1 MQTANFKKDGGAIS
15 VEIKSGFA
23 QPGSY
28 SIFLWEANSNR
39 VLNKYEGNFI
49 NTDDDKF
56 ELPLPVTDNDERII
70 DAGITFKMTPPV
82 SDYFAEI
89 IVTQDGH
96 KIGGDQ
102 EQGKTDD
109 QTKSLKLM
117 VKLQQGD

>member
-1 MQTANFKKDGGAIS
+1 METAKFKKNSGVIS

-28 SIFLWEANSNR
+28 SILLWEANTNQ
-39 VLNKYEGNFI
+39 VLHKYEGNFI

-56 ELPLPVTDNDERII
+56 ELPLPVADNDGRII
-70 DAGITFKMTPPV
+70 DAGVTFKITPPV

-89 IVTQDGH
+89 IVIQDGN

-109 QTKSLKLM
+109 QTKSLKLL
-117 VKLQQGD
+117 VQLQQED